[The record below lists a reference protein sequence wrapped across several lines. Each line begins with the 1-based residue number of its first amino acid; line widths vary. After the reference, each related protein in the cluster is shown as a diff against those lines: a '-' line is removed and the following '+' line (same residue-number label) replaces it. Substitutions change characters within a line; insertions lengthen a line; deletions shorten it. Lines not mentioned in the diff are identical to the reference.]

1 MGDAARLQQIQVN
14 LLHNAAKYTPP
25 EGTIWLSVRRQD
37 GEAVIRVRDTGAGI
51 PADMLETIFDLFV
64 QNDRTLDRADGGMGV
79 GLTLVRTLVAMHGGT
94 VTARSDGVGRGSEFV
109 VRLPLTTEQRPAV
122 SAEQPS
128 KLPAGTRV
136 LIVEDNADSREML
149 AQLLRMDGCNVTV
162 AADGHQGLEAIR
174 REKFDLALVDIG
186 LPGIDGYEVARQ
198 VRAGPAGDGIY
209 LVALTGYGRPEDR
222 LAVLQAGF
230 DEHLVKP
237 VKPAMVGS
245 FSVDPEPLD
254 GILSLGLIAIRRRDS
269 PVTVTDRSDLAGRS
283 ACPFRGRVP
292 AR

>member
-1 MGDAARLQQIQVN
+1 MIDSRRHELHVDIDSSPLFVMGDAARLQQIQVN
-14 LLHNAAKYTPP
+14 LLHNAAKYTSPQ
-25 EGTIWLSVRRQD
+25 GTIWLNVRRED
-37 GEAVIRVRDTGAGI
+37 GEAVVRVRDTGAGI

-79 GLTLVRTLVAMHGGT
+79 GLTLVRTLVVMHGGT
-94 VTARSDGVGRGSEFV
+94 VTAHSAGAGRGSEFV
-109 VRLPLTTEQRPAV
+109 VRLPLTTEQKPFVATTQPA
-122 SAEQPS
+122 QT
-128 KLPAGTRV
+128 PAGTRI

-149 AQLLRMDGCNVTV
+149 AQLLRTDGCYVTV
-162 AADGHQGLEAIR
+162 AGDGKQGLEAIR

-198 VRAGPAGDGIY
+198 VRAGPGGGAIY

-237 VKPAMVGS
+237 VKLSELERVLLMRRAPAT
-245 FSVDPEPLD
+245 FF
-254 GILSLGLIAIRRRDS
+254 A
-269 PVTVTDRSDLAGRS
+269 
-283 ACPFRGRVP
+283 
-292 AR
+292 